1 MEEQTDLKAKRIAEL
16 EDWSKEVTSG
26 KNYVETQWKHTQHQ
40 QDETQKK
47 LDTLLKD
54 DKIKKIIRKKGYE
67 I

>member
-1 MEEQTDLKAKRIAEL
+1 M